1 MKKFRVTVNGNT
13 YEVDVEEIG
22 TGASSVVSA
31 PSVPVQQAPQAAP
44 KAPAAAPVSAGGV
57 KVVAPMPGKI
67 IDVKVSQGQQV
78 NKGDIVAILEA
89 MKMENEVVAPE
100 SGTVASINVNKG
112 QAIESGDVIVTLN

>member
-31 PSVPVQQAPQAAP
+31 PSAPVQQIAQAAP
-44 KAPAAAPVSAGGV
+44 KAPSAPASAGGV
-57 KVVAPMPGKI
+57 KVIAPMPGKI

-78 NKGDIVAILEA
+78 NKGDVVAILEA
-89 MKMENEVVAPE
+89 MKMENEVVASE

-112 QAIESGDVIVTLN
+112 QAIESGDIIVTLN